1 MNLVPYTKKLLR
13 QTIPPPVI
21 NWAYDQYIAVR
32 VWSLKRRVLFFL
44 QRCENL
50 FPATEREDIIR
61 WLRHHKLCVF
71 PYDFSD
77 KYKPDDIR
85 VHWDEAHG
93 MHYVEFENKPLYFK
107 RGLTESQIQYCYSSL
122 LREQD
127 PESPHRY
134 LDPAS
139 DVSTG
144 DVVVDIG
151 AAEGI
156 FALSIID
163 RASKVYLIECDEA
176 WIEALR
182 LTFSPYA
189 NKIEIISKFISD
201 RADGDQ
207 FTTLDNLFEGIKVDF
222 IKADIEGAEVAMLN
236 GAEQLMSR
244 SVGLKMVL
252 CTYHNEKDADTIQNI
267 LCSHNFKIRFSDHYM
282 LFFWDKRIKA
292 PYLRPGVIRTIKGD
306 IQP

>member
-13 QTIPPPVI
+13 QILPPSVI
-21 NWAYDQYIAVR
+21 NWVYDQYIAVR
-32 VWSLKRRVLFFL
+32 IWSLKQRVLFFL
-44 QRCENL
+44 QHCGDL
-50 FPATEREDIIR
+50 FPDTERKNIIR
-61 WLRHHKLCVF
+61 GLQHRKLCVF
-71 PYDFSD
+71 PYEFSE

-93 MHYVEFENKPLYFK
+93 LHYVEFENKPLYFK
-107 RGLTESQIQYCYSSL
+107 RGLTESQIQYCYSCL

-139 DVSTG
+139 DVSPG

-201 RADGDQ
+201 RTDGDQ
-207 FTTLDNLFEGIKVDF
+207 FTTLDNLFGGIKVDF

-236 GAEQLMSR
+236 GAEQLMRR

-252 CTYHNEKDADTIQNI
+252 CTYHGENDADTIEKI
-267 LCSHNFKIRFSDHYM
+267 LKGHNFKIRFSDHYM
-282 LFFWDKRIKA
+282 LFFWDKRLKA
-292 PYLRPGVIRTIKGD
+292 PYLRHGVIRAIK
-306 IQP
+306 